1 MNTPHF
7 VKHSEHQECGT
18 LASTRLPAPPSESE
32 PEPEPVPEGPPDPGP
47 PGPLPSPLGPDP
59 PFARDSSFDGNSSDG
74 SDLDNGF
81 ARYRSQRVRSRSTS
95 LENHQN
101 REIQALDNK
110 QDNEQVVETRLAAR
124 RLRKHRRSFSVFEAS
139 PLCQVRRQSEVSP
152 VSSPQKQ
159 TSDSETS
166 PAREDFTF
174 DPLILAETDSDL
186 WTSSESGLDSPSDF
200 PSGIESR
207 TDNAAESQP
216 VLGYSGI
223 HSSPPS
229 GTDSGSSTYGDMR
242 GRGGDLR
249 GSDDST
255 FDDLYDEGHQSLP
268 ALLFPQY
275 PLEPGTTQEQISP
288 VDTTT
293 LSSSDSTE
301 TRHRG
306 ESEVEGLSD
315 LLQYEAYDA
324 YYASSGIRLSP
335 LDSDD
340 IEEKISPEDKMKVP
354 TSGSVCSALVS
365 SGNPGFPTHRPA
377 LECQEHYNV
386 WDLRPSA
393 TPQPPP
399 ADLNELID
407 FSYRRLLI
415 NDTRNRSDDRGE
427 VTRMGGGE
435 SYRPSTGR
443 APLRSPPRADT
454 FRSGRD
460 RRTSPISETYLSG
473 SRRRSRSPGP
483 RDSANWRERPR
494 SPRPRSENYSPSVSC

>member
-7 VKHSEHQECGT
+7 VKHSEHQGCGT

-32 PEPEPVPEGPPDPGP
+32 PEPEPVPEGPLDPGP

-59 PFARDSSFDGNSSDG
+59 PFARDSSCDGNSPDG
-74 SDLDNGF
+74 SDLDNGS
-81 ARYRSQRVRSRSTS
+81 ARHRSQRVRSRSTS
-95 LENHQN
+95 LENYQN
-101 REIQALDNK
+101 REIQALDNR
-110 QDNEQVVETRLAAR
+110 QVVESRLAAR

-159 TSDSETS
+159 TSDPETS

-174 DPLILAETDSDL
+174 DPLILAETDSDP
-186 WTSSESGLDSPSDF
+186 WPFSESGSDSPSDF

-207 TDNAAESQP
+207 SDSEAESQP
-216 VLGYSGI
+216 ALGYPGI

-229 GTDSGSSTYGDMR
+229 RTDSGSSTYGEMR
-242 GRGGDLR
+242 ERGGDLR

-255 FDDLYDEGHQSLP
+255 FDDFYDERHQPLP

-293 LSSSDSTE
+293 LSSTESTE

-324 YYASSGIRLSP
+324 YYASSDIRLSP

-340 IEEKISPEDKMKVP
+340 IEEEISPEDKMKVS
-354 TSGSVCSALVS
+354 TSGSVSSALVS

-377 LECQEHYNV
+377 LE
-386 WDLRPSA
+386 R
-393 TPQPPP
+393 
-399 ADLNELID
+399 
-407 FSYRRLLI
+407 
-415 NDTRNRSDDRGE
+415 
-427 VTRMGGGE
+427 
-435 SYRPSTGR
+435 
-443 APLRSPPRADT
+443 
-454 FRSGRD
+454 
-460 RRTSPISETYLSG
+460 
-473 SRRRSRSPGP
+473 
-483 RDSANWRERPR
+483 
-494 SPRPRSENYSPSVSC
+494 